1 MQEKLKN
8 PPNNLE
14 RERERER
21 ERKREPFFLWG
32 KTMHRIE
39 EIVTNLS

>member
-21 ERKREPFFLWG
+21 EREPFFFFLKG
-32 KTMHRIE
+32 KTIHRIE
-39 EIVTNLS
+39 EIVINL